1 MYETFYDNYK
11 VFDLLSLLL
20 YQSICK
26 SYLYQQF
33 KTMLILMKGESQMEN
48 NCKVDLVIEE
58 IHDEINV
65 MAGASFSGSCSTST
79 SCGSTSTSTTC

>member
-1 MYETFYDNYK
+1 
-11 VFDLLSLLL
+11 
-20 YQSICK
+20 
-26 SYLYQQF
+26 
-33 KTMLILMKGESQMEN
+33 MLILMKGESQMEN

>member
-1 MYETFYDNYK
+1 MNEK
-11 VFDLLSLLL
+11 KKG
-20 YQSICK
+20 YQ
-26 SYLYQQF
+26 
-33 KTMLILMKGESQMEN
+33 
-48 NCKVDLVIEE
+48 VDLVIEE